1 MEGMLRIIAVK
12 KSSLSWMFVVILA
25 GLLGRVAEAE
35 DGVDYQKQIKPI
47 LRERC
52 VACHGALKSEGGLR
66 LDTAIAAKKGGDSGA
81 AIVAGNVAE
90 SVLLRRIASKDDS
103 ERMPPEGEHL
113 TDAQQDLLRRWIE
126 AGAKAPDDEQPEKDP
141 RDHWAFKTPKRPSLP
156 QVQVASG
163 STNPIDLFLAAEQQK
178 HGLVAQ
184 GFADKRIWLRRV
196 HLDLI
201 GLPPTVA
208 EQEAFL
214 ADTSADAYE
223 KVVNRLLESP
233 QYGERWGRHWM
244 DIWRYSDAWGLG
256 AEIRSSQKHI
266 WHWRDWIV
274 ESLNEDKPY
283 DQMLREMLAAD
294 ELYPNDLSKLRANG
308 FLVRHYFKFNR
319 TSWLDETIEHTS
331 KAMLGMTFNCAKCH
345 DHKYDP
351 ISQVDYYSM
360 RAIFEPYQLRTQ
372 MVPGVVDFE
381 KDGIPC
387 AFDCNAGAETFV
399 HKRGDDRNPDKSRQ
413 MLPAVPAFLPQ
424 AGWKVEPI
432 TLPAEVY
439 QPGLRPFVLEAY
451 LKAAQERTAQAKAEV
466 EAAKKKLAEAE
477 EAANKLANTPMEKPA
492 ESPGFEPIVDSF
504 SVAQPEVWET
514 KTGKWAHIDGKLVT
528 EQAGAERAALQLKKL
543 PPRDFEVKLRYT
555 PTGGPMWRSVG
566 IAFDIGEGREALA
579 YVSAFAGGPKIQVA
593 YKQGGGDYAY
603 PAEGAAGRKIE
614 LGQVQEVLLRVR
626 GNLVNLSVGKEAAVA
641 YRLPIERVAGA
652 LQLIAFDVSATFEQ
666 FEIKALPAEVVLV
679 EAGTSPAPAV
689 GANAVALAKA
699 QLTLAEQ
706 ALQVAELTPAVL
718 KARAAADVAKHQTP
732 VAENSAALSQEAAKQ
747 EKTLALAQAEE
758 AIAKAEVEL
767 LKATADKREAAE
779 KALAAAKAAIEP
791 AKKALENPGDT
802 YSSLIGAKKTLESNV
817 ETEES
822 RMKPFPK
829 ESTGRRTALARWLTD
844 PANPLPARVA
854 VNHIW
859 MRHFGRPLVPTV
871 FDFGRKGTAPTHPEL
886 LDWLAVE
893 LVEHGWSMK
902 HLHRL
907 MVTSH
912 AYRRTSSAAHADAN
926 TVKVDAENR
935 YYWRA
940 NPIRMEAQIVRDSL
954 LSLAGE
960 IDLTMG
966 GPSIPV
972 NDDKS
977 RRRSMYYIHSHNE
990 HQKFLSIFDDANV
1003 LDCYRRAESI
1013 LPQQALALENSELA
1027 FVMAEKIS
1035 KRLTE
1040 VKSSSQ
1046 DADFVRE
1053 AFITI
1058 LSSEPSEAEQKLL
1071 LEGLAK
1077 LTEAA
1082 RQNNRP
1088 QPEQQARQGLVHA
1101 LLNHNDF
1108 VTIR

>member
-1 MEGMLRIIAVK
+1 MLRIFAVK
-12 KSSLSWMFVVILA
+12 QTSLLLLFVTLLA
-25 GLLGRVAEAE
+25 GLPGPIASAQ
-35 DGVDYQKQIKPI
+35 DSVDYQKQIKPI

-52 VACHGALKSEGGLR
+52 FACHGALKSEGGLR
-66 LDTAIAAKKGGDSGA
+66 LDTATAAKKGGDSGA
-81 AIVAGNVAE
+81 AIIPGNITE
-90 SVLLRRIASKDDS
+90 SALLKRIASKDDS

-113 TDAQQDLLRRWIE
+113 TAAQQDLLRRWVE
-126 AGAKAPDDEQPEKDP
+126 GGAVAPDDEQPEKDP
-141 RDHWAFKTPKRPSLP
+141 RDHWAFKTPKRPPLP
-156 QVQVASG
+156 QVQVATG

-178 HGLVAQ
+178 HGLVPQ
-184 GFADKRIWLRRV
+184 GNADKRIWLRRV
-196 HLDLI
+196 YLDLI

-214 ADTSADAYE
+214 ADSSADAYE

-294 ELYPNDLSKLRANG
+294 EIYPNDLSKLRATG

-372 MVPGVVDFE
+372 MVPGVVDLE

-424 AGWKVEPI
+424 AGWKVEAI
-432 TLPAEVY
+432 ALPAEAY

-451 LKAAQERTAQAKAEV
+451 LKAAQERIAQAKAEV

-477 EAANKLANTPMEKPA
+477 EAAKKLAGMPMEKPA
-492 ESPGFEPIVDSF
+492 ETPSFEPIVDSF
-504 SVAQPEVWET
+504 SVALPDVWEA
-514 KTGKWAHIDGKLVT
+514 KTGKWAHVDGKLVT

-566 IAFDIGEGREALA
+566 IAFDIGEGRESLA
-579 YVSAFAGGPKIQVA
+579 YVSAFSGGPKIQVA

-626 GNLVNLSVGKEAAVA
+626 GNLVNLSVGKEPPVA
-641 YRLPIERVAGA
+641 YRLPVERVTGP
-652 LQLIAFDVSATFEQ
+652 LQLIAFDASAVFEM

-679 EAGTSPAPAV
+679 EAGTSPAPTV
-689 GANAVALAKA
+689 GTDAVALAKA
-699 QLTLAEQ
+699 QLVLAEQ
-706 ALQVAELTPAVL
+706 SLKVAELSPAVL
-718 KARAAADVAKHQTP
+718 KARSAADVAKHQSP
-732 VAENSAALSQEAAKQ
+732 VAENSTALSQEAAKQ

-758 AIAKAEVEL
+758 AVAKAEMEL
-767 LKATADKREAAE
+767 LKATADKRDAAE
-779 KALAAAKAAIEP
+779 KALTAAKTAIEP
-791 AKKALENPGDT
+791 AKKGLENPGDT
-802 YSSLIGAKKTLESNV
+802 YSSLLGAKKTLESNV

-902 HLHRL
+902 QLHRL

-912 AYRRTSSAAHADAN
+912 AYRRTSSAANADAN
-926 TVKVDAENR
+926 TVKADAENR

-960 IDLTMG
+960 MDLTMG

-977 RRRSMYYIHSHNE
+977 RRRSMYYVHSHNE

-1027 FVMAEKIS
+1027 FVMAEKIA

-1040 VKSSSQ
+1040 VKSSSH

-1058 LSSEPSEAEQKLL
+1058 LASEPNEAEQKLL
-1071 LEGLAK
+1071 LDGLAK

-1088 QPEQQARQGLVHA
+1088 QPELQARQGIVHA